1 MVKGCKLSTLISL
14 PFQAKHRISL
24 LENLGMFGEEYVI
37 LAMLLIAPSKSAY
50 DKVDFD
56 RGQTKRRAED
66 RAQIL
71 TPLSPSLSFCVC
83 SVCAMR
89 REGTVVK

>member
-1 MVKGCKLSTLISL
+1 
-14 PFQAKHRISL
+14 
-24 LENLGMFGEEYVI
+24 MFGEEYVI
-37 LAMLLIAPSKSAY
+37 LAMLLIAPSKPAY

-83 SVCAMR
+83 SVCAMSAALLGGKGQSSSDVIHR
-89 REGTVVK
+89 DE